1 MGEGDEQYNK
11 TYRILKV
18 LSPMRV
24 TPRKWALKLEK
35 DYITS
40 SGLYVNCGYSTI
52 DTQYVT
58 NVTDITGYK
67 VGTLGYCFLSIPTN
81 INDESDYDY
90 YVKTFQEIT
99 EREARGKGIDIEE
112 YRKTKDMTYVPRKK
126 PNEYDWSYLA
136 YFTLL
141 NNSGSTTPELDG
153 DGLDYPVTL
162 DVLPAGKTTE
172 EDGDVFN
179 RVYEVQT
186 RVLAEPM

>member
-11 TYRILKV
+11 TYRVLKV

-35 DYITS
+35 DYIAS
-40 SGLYVNCGYSTI
+40 NGLYVNCGYSTI

-90 YVKTFQEIT
+90 YVKTF
-99 EREARGKGIDIEE
+99 
-112 YRKTKDMTYVPRKK
+112 
-126 PNEYDWSYLA
+126 
-136 YFTLL
+136 
-141 NNSGSTTPELDG
+141 
-153 DGLDYPVTL
+153 
-162 DVLPAGKTTE
+162 
-172 EDGDVFN
+172 
-179 RVYEVQT
+179 
-186 RVLAEPM
+186 